1 MVGVQQPLLGLT
13 VPAGV
18 GSCSRC
24 HWPRSRPKNQAWT
37 WLFCDL
43 LTVEL
48 LFGNW
53 VSWCLGPGCLSLG
66 WGRGEGRREDSDL
79 GKAHKGLRLQNIRKF
94 EILKSLEKTQR
105 PQSLRAVSA
114 ELGTCGEDGGAFSAP
129 SQGGAASVGP
139 RASWVR
145 IVQSGPQQPPPAQ
158 EQGPELV
165 HTKLLQHSRFVGKR
179 QLLTSMD
186 GGPAGE
192 GGSSAGSFPGPGKL
206 LGGGPHRLSRR
217 PESA

>member
-1 MVGVQQPLLGLT
+1 MLSLKCDGGGSAA
-13 VPAGV
+13 PAGSD
-18 GSCSRC
+18 GAG
-24 HWPRSRPKNQAWT
+24 RSGFLRSVPLAEVQTQESWAW
-37 WLFCDL
+37 LSCDL
-43 LTVEL
+43 LTVQL

-53 VSWCLGPGCLSLG
+53 VSRCLGPGCLSLG

-186 GGPAGE
+186 SGPAGE
-192 GGSSAGSFPGPGKL
+192 GGAVLEAFQVLESFLEEGHTG
-206 LGGGPHRLSRR
+206 
-217 PESA
+217 

>member
-1 MVGVQQPLLGLT
+1 MLSLKCDGGGSAA
-13 VPAGV
+13 PAGSD
-18 GSCSRC
+18 GAG
-24 HWPRSRPKNQAWT
+24 RSGFLRSVPLAEVQTQESWAW
-37 WLFCDL
+37 LSCDL
-43 LTVEL
+43 LTVQL

-53 VSWCLGPGCLSLG
+53 VSRCLGPGCLSLG

-186 GGPAGE
+186 GGPVGE
-192 GGSSAGSFPGPGKL
+192 GGAALEAFQVVLESFLEEGHTG
-206 LGGGPHRLSRR
+206 
-217 PESA
+217 